1 MKNQNANIMTRSIW
15 QQPSLVPTPH
25 VSSQLVSL
33 LYKQI
38 VQDNSD
44 FNKS

>member
-1 MKNQNANIMTRSIW
+1 MQIIATRSIW
-15 QQPSLVPTPH
+15 QQPIVSSRLPT
-25 VSSQLVSL
+25 SSQLLSL

-44 FNKS
+44 LNKS